1 MTELFSSPA
10 FWGSLATLTFLEIV
24 LGIDN
29 LLFVSIATGK
39 LQGEQKQDGD
49 AHRRLGRDGA
59 ADRHAGPD
67 LLDPAARQVAPVPPA
82 ACAWRSLWRMAA
94 RT

>member
-1 MTELFSSPA
+1 MTELFASPA

-39 LQGEQKQDGD
+39 LKGEQSQT
-49 AHRRLGRDGA
+49 R
-59 ADRHAGPD
+59 
-67 LLDPAARQVAPVPPA
+67 APGFEEREQNRALENPY
-82 ACAWRSLWRMAA
+82 
-94 RT
+94 